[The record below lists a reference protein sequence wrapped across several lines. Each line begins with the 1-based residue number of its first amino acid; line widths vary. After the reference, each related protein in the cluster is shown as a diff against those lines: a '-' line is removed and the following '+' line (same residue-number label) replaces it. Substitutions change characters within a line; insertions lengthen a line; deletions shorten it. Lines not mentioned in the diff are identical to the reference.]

1 MVLALNANKNK
12 KTISL
17 SFFVAFIISFVVS
30 HFIDK
35 DFYFD
40 FILSLIAAFVTRHF
54 VKKSIYENARK
65 VNVINDIISIE
76 QTIYEDKITE
86 KVIKTGNVEMS
97 GEYYYK
103 DVIAVKE
110 DKENFYIYLK
120 STPPVCNCKRGA
132 CVVCLVKRQC
142 PSYTCCRFRQ

>member
-1 MVLALNANKNK
+1 MKYSNYEYEEMVLALNANKNK

-120 STPPVCNCKRGA
+120 LLYS
-132 CVVCLVKRQC
+132 
-142 PSYTCCRFRQ
+142 